1 MTLLSI
7 LKIIAGL
14 ATVATGLISL
24 VNPRSVYGFTGLEAP
39 GPRGITEIRAV
50 LGAFFIALGVMAL
63 YYRLPQTYTMLG
75 VTYLFVGLVRAVSM
89 IIDKSAV
96 QSNWISLAVE
106 IVVGVIL
113 VLPG

>member
-1 MTLLSI
+1 MTVLSI

-24 VNPRSVYGFTGLEAP
+24 VNPRSVYAFTGLEAP

-89 IIDKSAV
+89 IIDKSVV

>member
-1 MTLLSI
+1 MTLLGI

-14 ATVATGLISL
+14 ATIGTGLISL
-24 VNPRSVYGFTGLEAP
+24 INPRSVYGFTGLEAP

-63 YYRLPQTYTMLG
+63 YYRLPQTYIMLG
-75 VTYLFVGLVRAVSM
+75 VTYLFVGLVRAISM
-89 IIDKSAV
+89 VVDKSIV

-106 IVVGVIL
+106 IVLGIIL